1 MIYEKYNIFTTTT
14 KLICNFNAKNIQLRL
29 DKKYYSS

>member
-1 MIYEKYNIFTTTT
+1 MIYEKYNIFTIAT
-14 KLICNFNAKNIQLRL
+14 KLIRNFNAKNRQLRL